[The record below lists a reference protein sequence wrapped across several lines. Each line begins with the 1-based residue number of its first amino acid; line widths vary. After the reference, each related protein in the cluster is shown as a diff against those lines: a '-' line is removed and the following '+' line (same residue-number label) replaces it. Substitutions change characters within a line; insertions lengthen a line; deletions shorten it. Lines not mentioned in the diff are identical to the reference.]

1 MPSRPSPEM
10 SSTRPPPS
18 VRILPT
24 RLKAH
29 LSFVKKIHVSY
40 RKYSL
45 TKIRKQT
52 NKNHLCSLAIST
64 PLSHPTPAVP
74 VHLLKFTR
82 FIPPPTPLGPAVHW
96 PCHLDNGLPPL
107 EFSLPPKSKAMVG
120 CFKSGLASPLPLCIV
135 GKIDANNCISLLADS
150 SLNSGLCVGLLGP
163 QSCPRARVP
172 PRSLLEDSAPA
183 NLQHLLPSPSTR
195 NLASYFLEKP
205 ANKRECPHLSHPHPW
220 WPGHPFAVMNCSCS

>member
-1 MPSRPSPEM
+1 M
-10 SSTRPPPS
+10 
-18 VRILPT
+18 
-24 RLKAH
+24 
-29 LSFVKKIHVSY
+29 HVSY

-135 GKIDANNCISLLADS
+135 GKTDANNCISLLADF
-150 SLNSGLCVGLLGP
+150 SLNSGLCVCLLGP

-183 NLQHLLPSPSTR
+183 NLQHLLPSPPSQPATLLLISLR
-195 NLASYFLEKP
+195 NQQTKENVP
-205 ANKRECPHLSHPHPW
+205 TSHTHTL
-220 WPGHPFAVMNCSCS
+220 GGVVTLLL